1 MLTLLG
7 IAGLAVGLA
16 CVIAARD
23 AGSRAAVLERMGGF
37 LVLAG
42 LALLGAALG
51 ATLQMAR

>member
-23 AGSRAAVLERMGGF
+23 AGSRAAVLEGMGGF

-42 LALLGAALG
+42 LALLGSALG